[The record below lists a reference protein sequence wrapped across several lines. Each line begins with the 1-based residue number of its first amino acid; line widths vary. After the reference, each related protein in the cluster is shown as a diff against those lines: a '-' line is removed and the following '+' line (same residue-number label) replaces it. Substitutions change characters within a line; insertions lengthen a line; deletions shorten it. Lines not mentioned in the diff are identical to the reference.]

1 MNVFKSYYTV
11 NQLKMKNY
19 SKLAWF
25 GVVLALFVVVL
36 GAFVRLSDAGLGC
49 PDWPGCYGQAAWPTE
64 TTEIAQANEAFP
76 DRLVEPHKAWKE
88 MVHRYFAGTLGLI
101 VLALFIW
108 AFIKRRD
115 MPYALPLIL
124 GFVILFQALLGMWT
138 VTLQLK
144 PIIVMGH
151 LMGGML
157 TLSLLCWLAL
167 SNSPSITAY
176 RYAGHVKQPMVILA
190 LILVVIQI
198 MLGGWTSSNYA
209 ALSCIGFP
217 LCNGELWPNMN
228 LSEAFV
234 MWRGLGINYE
244 FGVLDAP
251 SRVAIQMMHRIGFVV
266 LSVYLIWL
274 SSRLMKNRELMPLGI
289 TILTLLAVQTLLGIT
304 NVTFNLPLIAA
315 TAHNGVA
322 ALLLL
327 SIVVLLYKT
336 RKTQ

>member
-1 MNVFKSYYTV
+1 
-11 NQLKMKNY
+11 MKNY

-25 GVVLALFVVVL
+25 GVALALFVVVL

-64 TTEIAQANEAFP
+64 SHEITQANEAFP
-76 DRLVEPHKAWKE
+76 DRVVEPHKAWKE

-108 AFIKRRD
+108 AFIKRDD
-115 MPYALPLIL
+115 MDYGLPLIL
-124 GFVILFQALLGMWT
+124 VFVIAFQAVLGMWT

-151 LMGGML
+151 LIGGMA

-167 SNSPSITAY
+167 SRSPSISPY
-176 RYAGHVKQPMVILA
+176 RYAGHVKQWMVGLG
-190 LILVVIQI
+190 LFLVVLQI

-209 ALSCIGFP
+209 ALSCTGFP
-217 LCNGELWPNMN
+217 LCNGELWPDMN
-228 LSEAFV
+228 FSEAFV
-234 MWRGLGINYE
+234 MWRGLGVNYE

-251 SRVAIQMMHRIGFVV
+251 SRVAIQMTHRIGFVI
-266 LSVYLIWL
+266 LSLYLIWL
-274 SSRLMKNRELMPLGI
+274 STRLMKNRELMPLG
-289 TILTLLAVQTLLGIT
+289 LSVLGLLAIQVSLGIS
-304 NVTFNLPLIAA
+304 NVVFNLPLIVA

-327 SIVVLLYKT
+327 SMVTLLYKT
-336 RKTQ
+336 RSQS

>member
-1 MNVFKSYYTV
+1 
-11 NQLKMKNY
+11 MKNY

-25 GVVLALFVVVL
+25 GVALALFVVVL

-64 TTEIAQANEAFP
+64 SHEISQANEAFP
-76 DRLVEPHKAWKE
+76 DRVVEPHKAWKE

-108 AFIKRRD
+108 AFIKRDD
-115 MPYALPLIL
+115 MDYGLPLFL
-124 GFVILFQALLGMWT
+124 GFVIAFQAALGMWT

-151 LMGGML
+151 LIGGMA

-167 SNSPSITAY
+167 SRSPSIAPY
-176 RYAGHVKQPMVILA
+176 RYAGHVKQWMVGLG
-190 LILVVIQI
+190 LLLVVLQI

-209 ALSCIGFP
+209 ALSCVGFP
-217 LCNGELWPNMN
+217 LCNGELWPDMN
-228 LSEAFV
+228 FSEAFV
-234 MWRGLGINYE
+234 MWRGLGVNYE

-251 SRVAIQMMHRIGFVV
+251 SRVAIQMTHRIGFVV
-266 LSVYLIWL
+266 LSLYLIWL
-274 SSRLMKNRELMPLGI
+274 STRLMKNRELMPLG
-289 TILTLLAVQTLLGIT
+289 LTVLFLLAVQVALGIT
-304 NVTFNLPLIAA
+304 NVSFNLPLIVA

-327 SIVVLLYKT
+327 SMVTLLYKT
-336 RKTQ
+336 RKQS

>member
-1 MNVFKSYYTV
+1 
-11 NQLKMKNY
+11 MKNY

-25 GVVLALFVVVL
+25 ATALTLFVVVL

-64 TTEIAQANEAFP
+64 TAEIAQANEAFP
-76 DRLVEPHKAWKE
+76 ERAVEPHKAWKE
-88 MVHRYFAGTLGLI
+88 MVHRYFAGTLGLV

-108 AFIKRRD
+108 AYIKRKD
-115 MPYALPLIL
+115 MSYTLPLITGL
-124 GFVILFQALLGMWT
+124 VIVFQAALGMWT

-144 PIIVMGH
+144 PIIVMAH

-167 SNSPSITAY
+167 SNSNKINPY
-176 RYAGHVKQPMVILA
+176 RYGGHVKQWMVTLA
-190 LILVVIQI
+190 LLLVVIQI

-209 ALSCIGFP
+209 ALSCVGFP
-217 LCNGELWPNMN
+217 LCNGQLWPDMN
-228 LSEAFV
+228 FSEGFV

-251 SRVAIQMMHRIGFVV
+251 SRVAIQMVHRIGFVI
-266 LSVYLIWL
+266 LSLYLLWL

-289 TILTLLAVQTLLGIT
+289 VILILLGIQVALGIS
-304 NVTFNLPLIAA
+304 NVTLNLPLPVAV
-315 TAHNGVA
+315 AHNGVA

-327 SIVVLLYKT
+327 SVVTLLYKT
-336 RKTQ
+336 RKQL

>member
-1 MNVFKSYYTV
+1 
-11 NQLKMKNY
+11 MKNY

-64 TTEIAQANEAFP
+64 TNEIAQANEAFP
-76 DRLVEPHKAWKE
+76 DRKVEPHKAWKE

-101 VLALFIW
+101 VLALFVW
-108 AFIKRRD
+108 AFVKRRD
-115 MPYALPLIL
+115 TPYALPLIL
-124 GFVILFQALLGMWT
+124 GFVIVFQAALGMWT

-144 PIIVMGH
+144 PVIVMGH

-157 TLSLLCWLAL
+157 TLSMLCWLAL
-167 SNSPSITAY
+167 SASNGIKPY
-176 RYAGHVKQPMVILA
+176 RYGGHVKQWMVVVA
-190 LILVVIQI
+190 LLLIVIQI

-209 ALSCIGFP
+209 ALACTGFP
-217 LCNGELWPNMN
+217 LCNGGLWPEMN
-228 LSEAFV
+228 FSEAFV
-234 MWRGLGINYE
+234 MWRGLGVNYE

-251 SRVAIQMMHRIGFVV
+251 SRVAIQMTHRIGFII
-266 LSVYLIWL
+266 LSIYLIWL

-289 TILTLLAVQTLLGIT
+289 AIIILLSIQVALGIS
-304 NVTFNLPLIAA
+304 NVMFNLPLVVA

-327 SIVVLLYKT
+327 STVTLLYKT
-336 RKTQ
+336 RKTL